1 MRKILFLS
9 IVFILVLGLV
19 YFVNVGPVAQEEN
32 PAVPEWEELT
42 NVKIQKISEIKS
54 NIIITITG
62 PIKYH
67 CFKITN
73 PPRLVVE
80 MTNTVHNWKQKE
92 LEVGD
97 FLLKRIRS
105 GQYQNEPIKIAR
117 VVLDLERPV
126 DYESTAT
133 EKQIILTI
141 FGKEALEKVEKKV
154 PKIVKKVEREKR
166 PKITKKKIVKKIEIE
181 PNIQDE
187 EHRRLVEKI
196 RKEERGRK
204 LAKLPIEEKKRRKV
218 AIGEVMGPISQELV
232 SLDFVDADIS
242 QVIRF
247 FALKTEM
254 NFVLAEDVKGEVTIH
269 LHNVPFD
276 EALKTVL
283 EQKGLIGIQ
292 HSENII
298 KVVDR
303 DKMPTYRKTFLLN
316 NINASEI
323 KDTIDKA
330 LTAEEKKYTIV
341 GLADVTNALII
352 TSTAE
357 SIEKLSKL
365 IEELDVKKPQIRIT
379 ARIMEVDIT
388 EGVDLGIDWSMTK
401 TFTGGGQFGDTTVT
415 GKTDVMSSPFSLGT
429 PATLNIATIMSGAD
443 LDVTLRA
450 LAKKTRTKT
459 LSNPTLVVET
469 NRPAHIHVGDTIPY
483 VQTVVVEGVTTQTM
497 GQLEIGTTLDVT
509 PTVSPTGN
517 QVSLDVSVAVKDFV
531 GYTDAGPQTT
541 DREAMTK
548 VTISEG
554 QTVVIGGLISE
565 TEKGTAMQVP
575 LLGDIPILGYLFKKK
590 ETQKRKLEL
599 LIFLTP
605 HVMRH

>member
-1 MRKILFLS
+1 MKKLLFPR

-19 YFVNVGPVAQEEN
+19 CFVNAGPVAQDEN
-32 PAVPEWEELT
+32 PVPEWEELT
-42 NVKIQKISEIKS
+42 NVKVQKISETKS
-54 NIIITITG
+54 NIIITTTG

-67 CFKITN
+67 CFKITE

-92 LEVGD
+92 LEVGN

-105 GQYQNEPIKIAR
+105 GQYQNEPVKIAR

-126 DYESTAT
+126 EYESTAT
-133 EKQIILTI
+133 EEQIILTI
-141 FGKEALEKVEKKV
+141 FAEEAIEKVEKEMPKV
-154 PKIVKKVEREKR
+154 VKKVEE
-166 PKITKKKIVKKIEIE
+166 VKKPKVIKERVTEIE

-196 RKEERGRK
+196 KKEERK
-204 LAKLPIEEKKRRKV
+204 IKPAAIAIEKERRPV
-218 AIGEVMGPISQELV
+218 ARGEVMGPISQDTV

-242 QVIRF
+242 EVIRF

-254 NFVLAEDVKGEVTIH
+254 NLVLADDVKGKVTIH

-292 HSENII
+292 HSENVI
-298 KVVDR
+298 KILDKT
-303 DKMPTYRKTFLLN
+303 KMPTYRKTFSLQN
-316 NINASEI
+316 VNATEF

-330 LTAEEKKYTIV
+330 LTVEEKKYTTV
-341 GLADVTNALII
+341 GVADVSNALII

-357 SIEKLSKL
+357 GIEKLSRL
-365 IEELDVKKPQIRIT
+365 IEELDIKKPQIRIA

-388 EGVDLGIDWSMTK
+388 EGVDLGIDWTVTK
-401 TFTGGGQFGDTTVT
+401 TFAGSGQIGDTTVT
-415 GKTDVMSSPFSLGT
+415 GNVEDMASPFSLGM

-443 LDVTLRA
+443 LDLTLKA
-450 LAKKTRTKT
+450 LTKKIKSRT
-459 LSNPTLVVET
+459 LSNPTLVVEN
-469 NRPAHIHVGDTIPY
+469 NRPAHIHVGDSIPY
-483 VQTVVVEGVTTQTM
+483 KETLVTAAGATETTK
-497 GQLEIGTTLDVT
+497 QLEVGTTLDVT
-509 PTVSPTGN
+509 PAVSPTGKEI
-517 QVSLDVSVAVKDFV
+517 SMDVDVAVKDFV
-531 GYTDAGPQTT
+531 GFTAAGPQTT
-541 DREAMTK
+541 DREATTK

-554 QTVVIGGLISE
+554 QTVVVGGLVSE
-565 TEKGTAMQVP
+565 TEKGVAYQVP
-575 LLGDIPILGYLFKKK
+575 VLGDIPILGYLFKRK
-590 ETQKRKLEL
+590 ETQKRTLEL

-605 HVMRH
+605 QVVRH

>member
-1 MRKILFLS
+1 MRKLLFHS
-9 IVFILVLGLV
+9 IIFTLVVGLV
-19 YFVNVGPVAQEEN
+19 CFVNVGPVAQEEN
-32 PAVPEWEELT
+32 PAVPEWKELT
-42 NVKIQKISEIKS
+42 DVKVQKISETKS

-92 LEVGD
+92 LEVGN

-105 GQYQNEPIKIAR
+105 GQYQNEPIKITR
-117 VVLDLERPV
+117 VVLDLKRPV

-141 FGKEALEKVEKKV
+141 FSREAIERVEKEV
-154 PKIVKKVEREKR
+154 PKIVKVERKRR
-166 PKITKKKIVKKIEIE
+166 PKITKKKITRKIGIE

-187 EHRRLVEKI
+187 QHRRLVEKI
-196 RKEERGRK
+196 RGERR
-204 LAKLPIEEKKRRKV
+204 LAKLPIEEKKRRPV
-218 AIGEVMGPISQELV
+218 AIGEVMGPISQETV
-232 SLDFVDADIS
+232 SLAFVDADIS
-242 QVIRF
+242 EVIRF
-247 FALKTEM
+247 FALKTKM
-254 NFVLAEDVKGEVTIH
+254 NFVLAEDVKGRVTIH
-269 LHNVPFD
+269 LHNIPFD
-276 EALKTVL
+276 EALKTTL
-283 EQKGLIGIQ
+283 DQKGLIAIQ
-292 HSENII
+292 YSENVVKI
-298 KVVDR
+298 VDR
-303 DKMPTYRKTFLLN
+303 EKMPTYRKTFLLQN
-316 NINASEI
+316 RNAAEV
-323 KDTIDKA
+323 KDTIDNA

-357 SIEKLSKL
+357 GIGKLSKL

-379 ARIMEVDIT
+379 ARIMEVDISK
-388 EGVDLGIDWSMTK
+388 GVDLGIDWTVTK

-415 GKTDVMSSPFSLGT
+415 GKTDVMASPFSLGT
-429 PATLNIATIMSGAD
+429 PATLNIATIMSGAE
-443 LDVTLRA
+443 LALTLRA
-450 LAKKTRTKT
+450 LAKKTRTRT
-459 LSNPTLVVET
+459 LSNPTLVVES
-469 NRPAHIHVGDTIPY
+469 NRAAHIHVGDTIPY
-483 VQTVVVEGVTTQTM
+483 KMTVITEGGATETL

-517 QVSLDVSVAVKDFV
+517 QISLDVSVAVKDFV
-531 GYTDAGPQTT
+531 GYTEAGPQTT
-541 DREAMTK
+541 DREATTK

-554 QTVVIGGLISE
+554 QTVVIGGLITE
-565 TEKGTAMQVP
+565 TEKETAYQVP
-575 LLGDIPILGYLFKKK
+575 ILGDIPILGYLFKKK

-605 HVMRH
+605 HVIRY

>member
-1 MRKILFLS
+1 MRKLLFPS
-9 IVFILVLGLV
+9 IIFTLVVGLV
-19 YFVNVGPVAQEEN
+19 CFVNVGPVAQEEN
-32 PAVPEWEELT
+32 PAVPEWKELT
-42 NVKIQKISEIKS
+42 DVKVQKISETKS
-54 NIIITITG
+54 NIIITTTG

-92 LEVGD
+92 LEVGN

-105 GQYQNEPIKIAR
+105 GQYQNEPIKITR
-117 VVLDLERPV
+117 VVLDLKRPV

-141 FGKEALEKVEKKV
+141 FSREAIERVEKEV
-154 PKIVKKVEREKR
+154 PKIVKVEREKK
-166 PKITKKKIVKKIEIE
+166 PKITKKKIVKKIEIA

-196 RKEERGRK
+196 RGERK
-204 LAKLPIEEKKRRKV
+204 LAKLPIEEKKKRRPV
-218 AIGEVMGPISQELV
+218 AIGEVMGPISQETV
-232 SLDFVDADIS
+232 SLAFVDADIS
-242 QVIRF
+242 EVIRF

-254 NFVLAEDVKGEVTIH
+254 NFVLAEDVKGRVTIH
-269 LHNVPFD
+269 LHNIPFD
-276 EALKTVL
+276 EALKTTL
-283 EQKGLIGIQ
+283 EQKGLIAIQ
-292 HSENII
+292 YSENVVKI
-298 KVVDR
+298 VDR
-303 DKMPTYRKTFLLN
+303 DKMPTYRKTFLLQN
-316 NINASEI
+316 RNAAEV
-323 KDTIDKA
+323 KDTIDNA
-330 LTAEEKKYTIV
+330 LTAEEKKYTTI
-341 GLADVTNALII
+341 GLADVTNALIV

-357 SIEKLSKL
+357 GIEKLSKL

-388 EGVDLGIDWSMTK
+388 KGVDLGIDWTVTK
-401 TFTGGGQFGDTTVT
+401 TFTGGGQFGDITVT
-415 GKTDVMSSPFSLGT
+415 GKTDVMTSPFGLGT

-443 LDVTLRA
+443 LALTLRA

-459 LSNPTLVVET
+459 LSNPTLVVES

-483 VQTVVVEGVTTQTM
+483 KMTVITEGGATETL

-509 PTVSPTGN
+509 PTVSPMGN
-517 QVSLDVSVAVKDFV
+517 QISLDVSVAVKDFV

-541 DREAMTK
+541 DREASTK

-565 TEKGTAMQVP
+565 TEKETAYQVP
-575 LLGDIPILGYLFKKK
+575 ILGDIPILGYLFKKK

-605 HVMRH
+605 HVIRY

>member
-1 MRKILFLS
+1 MRKLNFFS
-9 IVFILVLGLV
+9 IVFSLVLGMV
-19 YFVNVGPVAQEEN
+19 CFVNIGPFAQEKN
-32 PAVPEWEELT
+32 PAPEWEQMT
-42 NVKIQKISEIKS
+42 DVKVQSISKTKS
-54 NIIITITG
+54 NIIITTTG

-92 LEVGD
+92 LEIGN

-105 GQYQNEPIKIAR
+105 GQYEDEPVKITR
-117 VVLDLERPV
+117 VVLDLEMPV

-141 FGKEALEKVEKKV
+141 FSKEAIERAEKEV
-154 PKIVKKVEREKR
+154 PKVVKVEREKR
-166 PKITKKKIVKKIEIE
+166 PKITKKIEIE

-187 EHRRLVEKI
+187 EHRKLVEKV
-196 RKEERGRK
+196 RREEKETG
-204 LAKLPIEEKKRRKV
+204 LAKLPVVEKKRRRV
-218 AIGEVMGPISQELV
+218 AIGEVMGLISQEPV

-242 QVIRF
+242 EVIRF

-254 NFVLAEDVKGEVTIH
+254 NFVLAEGIKGNVTIH
-269 LHNVPFD
+269 LYNVPLD
-276 EALKTVL
+276 EALKAVL
-283 EQKGLIGIQ
+283 EQKGLIAIQ
-292 HSENII
+292 YSENVI
-298 KVVDR
+298 KIVDKG
-303 DKMPTYRKTFLLN
+303 KMPTYRKTFLLK
-316 NINASEI
+316 NINASQV

-330 LTAEEKKYTIV
+330 LTEEEKKYTIV
-341 GLADVTNALII
+341 GLADVTNALVVS
-352 TSTAE
+352 STAE
-357 SIEKLSKL
+357 GIEKLSKL
-365 IEELDVKKPQIRIT
+365 IEELDVKMAQVKIA
-379 ARIMEVDIT
+379 ARIMEVDISR
-388 EGVDLGIDWSMTK
+388 GVDLGIDWTVTK
-401 TFTGGGQFGDTTVT
+401 TFAGGGGFGDTTMT
-415 GKTDVMSSPFSLGT
+415 GNTENMASPFSLGT

-450 LAKKTRTKT
+450 LAKKTRTKI
-459 LSNPTLVVET
+459 LSNPTLVVEN
-469 NRPAHIHVGDTIPY
+469 NRSAHIHVGDTIPY
-483 VQTVVVEGVTTQTM
+483 KMTVVTAGGGATETL

-517 QVSLDVSVAVKDFV
+517 QVSLDVNVAVKDFV

-541 DREAMTK
+541 DREASTK

-554 QTVVIGGLISE
+554 QTVVVGGLVSE

-590 ETQKRKLEL
+590 ETQRRTLEL

-605 HVMRH
+605 RVMRD

>member
-42 NVKIQKISEIKS
+42 NVKVQKISEIKS

-105 GQYQNEPIKIAR
+105 GQYQNEPVKITR

-133 EKQIILTI
+133 ERQIILAI
-141 FGKEALEKVEKKV
+141 FGKEAIERVKKEV
-154 PKIVKKVEREKR
+154 PKIAKVEREKR
-166 PKITKKKIVKKIEIE
+166 PKIPRKKIVKKIELE

-196 RKEERGRK
+196 RKEERERR
-204 LAKLPIEEKKRRKV
+204 LAKLSIVEKKRRPV
-218 AIGEVMGPISQELV
+218 AIGEVVGPISQELV
-232 SLDFVDADIS
+232 SLDFVNADIS

-254 NFVLAEDVKGEVTIH
+254 NFVPAEDVKGKVTIH

-298 KVVDR
+298 KIVDKA
-303 DKMPTYRKTFLLN
+303 KMPTYKKTFLLKN
-316 NINASEI
+316 RNASEV
-323 KDTIDKA
+323 KETIDKA
-330 LTAEEKKYTIV
+330 LTPEEKKYTIV
-341 GLADVTNALII
+341 GVADVTNALIV

-357 SIEKLSKL
+357 GIEKLSKL
-365 IEELDVKKPQIRIT
+365 VEELDVKKSQIKIT
-379 ARIMEVDIT
+379 ARVMEVDIS
-388 EGVDLGIDWSMTK
+388 EGVDLGIDWSVTK
-401 TFTGGGQFGDTTVT
+401 TFVGGGQFADTTVT
-415 GKTDVMSSPFSLGT
+415 GRTDVMESPLKIGV

-443 LDVTLRA
+443 LDLTLKT
-450 LAKKTRTKT
+450 LKEKTRTKT
-459 LSNPTLVVET
+459 LSKPTLVVES

-509 PTVSPTGN
+509 PIVSPTGKEI
-517 QVSLDVSVAVKDFV
+517 SLDVSVAVKDYV
-531 GYTDAGPQTT
+531 KTTPAGPQTA
-541 DREAMTK
+541 DREATTK

-565 TEKGTAMQVP
+565 SERGRTLQVP
-575 LLGDIPILGYLFKKK
+575 ILGDIPILGYLFKKK
-590 ETQKRKLEL
+590 TMEKRTLEL

>member
-1 MRKILFLS
+1 MRKLLFAS
-9 IVFILVLGLV
+9 IVFTLVLGLV
-19 YFVNVGPVAQEEN
+19 SFVNVGLVAEEEN
-32 PAVPEWEELT
+32 PVPEWEELT
-42 NVKIQKISEIKS
+42 NVKVQKISKTKS
-54 NIIITITG
+54 NIIITTTG

-92 LEVGD
+92 LDVGD

-105 GQYQNEPIKIAR
+105 GQYQNEPIKITR
-117 VVLDLERPV
+117 VVLDLARSV

-141 FGKEALEKVEKKV
+141 FGREAIERVEKEV
-154 PKIVKKVEREKR
+154 PEIVKVEREKR
-166 PKITKKKIVKKIEIE
+166 PKITKKIEIA

-196 RKEERGRK
+196 RREERERR
-204 LAKLPIEEKKRRKV
+204 LAKLPIVEKRKRRM
-218 AIGEVMGPISQELV
+218 AIGEVMGPISQEPV

-242 QVIRF
+242 EVIRF

-254 NFVLAEDVKGEVTIH
+254 NFVPAEDVEGKVTIH

-283 EQKGLIGIQ
+283 EQKSLIAIQ
-292 HSENII
+292 YSENVI
-298 KVVDR
+298 KIVDKN
-303 DKMPTYRKTFLLN
+303 KMPTYRKTFLLKN
-316 NINASEI
+316 RNPSEV

-330 LTAEEKKYTIV
+330 LTEEEKKYTIV
-341 GLADVTNALII
+341 SVADVTNALIV

-357 SIEKLSKL
+357 GIEKLSKL
-365 IEELDVKKPQIRIT
+365 IKELDVKKPQIKIT
-379 ARIMEVDIT
+379 ARIMEVDISK
-388 EGVDLGIDWSMTK
+388 GVDLGIDWSVTK
-401 TFTGGGQFGDTTVT
+401 TFAAGGEFGDTTMT
-415 GKTDVMSSPFSLGT
+415 GKTEEMASPFSLGT
-429 PATLNIATIMSGAD
+429 PSTLNIATIMSGAD
-443 LDVTLRA
+443 LALTLRA
-450 LAKKTRTKT
+450 LAKKTKTRT
-459 LSNPTLVVET
+459 LSNPTLVVEN

-483 VQTVVVEGVTTQTM
+483 KQTIVTDGAATETL

-517 QVSLDVSVAVKDFV
+517 QIGLDVSVAVKDFV

-541 DREAMTK
+541 DRKATTRVTMT
-548 VTISEG
+548 EG
-554 QTVVIGGLISE
+554 QTVVVGGLVSE

-575 LLGDIPILGYLFKKK
+575 VLGDIPILGYLFKKK
-590 ETQKRKLEL
+590 ETQKRTLEL

-605 HVMRH
+605 HVMHD

>member
-1 MRKILFLS
+1 MRKLLFPS
-9 IVFILVLGLV
+9 IIFTLVVGLV
-19 YFVNVGPVAQEEN
+19 CFVNVGPVAQEEN
-32 PAVPEWEELT
+32 PVPEWKELT
-42 NVKIQKISEIKS
+42 DVKVQKISETKS

-92 LEVGD
+92 LEVGN

-105 GQYQNEPIKIAR
+105 GQYQNEPIKITR
-117 VVLDLERPV
+117 VVLDLKRPV

-141 FGKEALEKVEKKV
+141 FSRGAIERVEKEV
-154 PKIVKKVEREKR
+154 PKIVKVEREKR
-166 PKITKKKIVKKIEIE
+166 LKITKKKITRKIGIE

-187 EHRRLVEKI
+187 QHRRLVEKI
-196 RKEERGRK
+196 RGERR
-204 LAKLPIEEKKRRKV
+204 LAKLPIEEKKRRPV
-218 AIGEVMGPISQELV
+218 AIGEVMGPISQETV
-232 SLDFVDADIS
+232 SLAFVDADIS
-242 QVIRF
+242 EVIRF

-269 LHNVPFD
+269 LHNIPFD
-276 EALKTVL
+276 EALRAVL
-283 EQKGLIGIQ
+283 EQKGLIAIQ
-292 HSENII
+292 YSENVVKI
-298 KVVDR
+298 VDR
-303 DKMPTYRKTFLLN
+303 DKMPTYRKTFLLKN
-316 NINASEI
+316 RNAAEV

-330 LTAEEKKYTIV
+330 LTGKEKQYTIV

-357 SIEKLSKL
+357 GIEKLSKL

-388 EGVDLGIDWSMTK
+388 KGVDLGIDWTVTK
-401 TFTGGGQFGDTTVT
+401 TFIGGGQFGDTTVT
-415 GKTDVMSSPFSLGT
+415 GNVEDMSSPFSLGT

-443 LDVTLRA
+443 LNLTLRA
-450 LAKKTRTKT
+450 LAKKTETRT
-459 LSNPTLVVET
+459 LSNPTLVVES

-483 VQTVVVEGVTTQTM
+483 KMTVVTEGGATETL

-517 QVSLDVSVAVKDFV
+517 QISLDVSVAVKDFV

-541 DREAMTK
+541 DREATTK

-554 QTVVIGGLISE
+554 QTVVIGGLITE
-565 TEKGTAMQVP
+565 TEKRTAMKVP

-605 HVMRH
+605 HVIRY

>member
-1 MRKILFLS
+1 MRKLNFFS
-9 IVFILVLGLV
+9 IVFSLVLGMV
-19 YFVNVGPVAQEEN
+19 CFVNIGPFAQEEN
-32 PAVPEWEELT
+32 PAPEWEQMT
-42 NVKIQKISEIKS
+42 DVKVQSISKTKS
-54 NIIITITG
+54 NIIITTTG

-92 LEVGD
+92 LEIGN

-105 GQYQNEPIKIAR
+105 GQYEDEPVKITR
-117 VVLDLERPV
+117 VVLDLEMPV

-141 FGKEALEKVEKKV
+141 FSKEAIERAEKEV
-154 PKIVKKVEREKR
+154 PKVVKVEREKR
-166 PKITKKKIVKKIEIE
+166 PKITKKIEIE

-187 EHRRLVEKI
+187 EHKKLVEKV
-196 RKEERGRK
+196 RREEKETG
-204 LAKLPIEEKKRRKV
+204 LAKLPVVEKKRRRV
-218 AIGEVMGPISQELV
+218 AIGEVMGLISQEPV

-242 QVIRF
+242 EVIRF

-254 NFVLAEDVKGEVTIH
+254 NFVLAEGIKGNVTIH
-269 LHNVPFD
+269 LYNVPLD
-276 EALKTVL
+276 EALKAVL
-283 EQKGLIGIQ
+283 EQKGLIAIQ
-292 HSENII
+292 YSENVI
-298 KVVDR
+298 KIVDKG
-303 DKMPTYRKTFLLN
+303 KMPTYRKTFLLKN
-316 NINASEI
+316 TNASQV

-330 LTAEEKKYTIV
+330 LTEEEKKYTIV
-341 GLADVTNALII
+341 GLADVTNALVVS
-352 TSTAE
+352 STAE
-357 SIEKLSKL
+357 GIEKLSKL
-365 IEELDVKKPQIRIT
+365 IEELDVKMAQIKIA
-379 ARIMEVDIT
+379 ARIMEVDISR
-388 EGVDLGIDWSMTK
+388 GVDLGIDWTVTK
-401 TFTGGGQFGDTTVT
+401 TFAGGGGFGDTTMT
-415 GKTDVMSSPFSLGT
+415 GNTENMASPFSLGT

-450 LAKKTRTKT
+450 LAKKTRTKI
-459 LSNPTLVVET
+459 LSNPTLVVEN
-469 NRPAHIHVGDTIPY
+469 NRSAHIHVGDTIPY
-483 VQTVVVEGVTTQTM
+483 KMTVVTAGGGATETL

-517 QVSLDVSVAVKDFV
+517 QVSLDVNVAVKDFV

-541 DREAMTK
+541 DREASTK

-554 QTVVIGGLISE
+554 QTVVVGGLVSE

-590 ETQKRKLEL
+590 ETQRRTLEL

-605 HVMRH
+605 RVMRD

>member
-1 MRKILFLS
+1 MRKLNFFS
-9 IVFILVLGLV
+9 IVFCLVLGIV
-19 YFVNVGPVAQEEN
+19 CFMEIGPVAQEEN
-32 PAVPEWEELT
+32 AAPEWEQMTDLK
-42 NVKIQKISEIKS
+42 VQSISKTKS
-54 NIIITITG
+54 NIIIMTTG

-80 MTNTVHNWKQKE
+80 MTNTVHSWKQKE
-92 LEVGD
+92 LEIGN

-105 GQYQNEPIKIAR
+105 GQYEDEPVKITR

-141 FGKEALEKVEKKV
+141 FSKEAIEGAEKEV
-154 PKIVKKVEREKR
+154 PKIVKVEKEKR
-166 PKITKKKIVKKIEIE
+166 PKITKKIEIE

-187 EHRRLVEKI
+187 EHRKLVEKI
-196 RKEERGRK
+196 RGEEGETG
-204 LAKLPIEEKKRRKV
+204 LAKPPVVEKKRRRV
-218 AIGEVMGPISQELV
+218 AVGEVMGSISQEPV

-242 QVIRF
+242 EVIRF

-254 NFVLAEDVKGEVTIH
+254 NFVLAEGIKGNVTVH
-269 LHNVPFD
+269 LYNVPFD
-276 EALKTVL
+276 EAIKAVL
-283 EQKGLIGIQ
+283 EQKGLIAIQ
-292 HSENII
+292 YSEN
-298 KVVDR
+298 VVKIVDKG
-303 DKMPTYRKTFLLN
+303 KMPTYRKTILLK
-316 NINASEI
+316 NINASQV

-330 LTAEEKKYTIV
+330 LTEEEKKYTIV
-341 GLADVTNALII
+341 GLADVTNALVV

-357 SIEKLSKL
+357 GIEKLSKL
-365 IEELDVKKPQIRIT
+365 IEELDVKMAQIKIA
-379 ARIMEVDIT
+379 ARIMEVDISKN
-388 EGVDLGIDWSMTK
+388 VDLGIDWTVTK
-401 TFTGGGQFGDTTVT
+401 TFTGGGEFGDTTLT
-415 GKTDVMSSPFSLGT
+415 GNIEDMASPFSLGA
-429 PATLNIATIMSGAD
+429 PATLNIATIISGAD

-450 LAKKTRTKT
+450 LAKKTRTKI
-459 LSNPTLVVET
+459 LSNPTLVVEN

-483 VQTVVVEGVTTQTM
+483 KMTVVTEGGSTETL
-497 GQLEIGTTLDVT
+497 GQLEVGTTLDVT

-517 QVSLDVSVAVKDFV
+517 QISMDVGVAVKDFV

-541 DREAMTK
+541 DREATTK

-554 QTVVIGGLISE
+554 QTVVVGGLVSE

-590 ETQKRKLEL
+590 ETQKRTLEL

-605 HVMRH
+605 HVMRD

>member
-1 MRKILFLS
+1 MRKLNFFS
-9 IVFILVLGLV
+9 IVFSLVLGMV
-19 YFVNVGPVAQEEN
+19 CFVNIGPFAQEEN
-32 PAVPEWEELT
+32 PAPEWEQMT
-42 NVKIQKISEIKS
+42 DVKVQSISKTKS
-54 NIIITITG
+54 NIIITTTG

-92 LEVGD
+92 LEIGN

-105 GQYQNEPIKIAR
+105 GQYEDEPVKITR
-117 VVLDLERPV
+117 VVLDLEMPV

-141 FGKEALEKVEKKV
+141 FSKEAIERAEKEV
-154 PKIVKKVEREKR
+154 PKVVKVEREKR
-166 PKITKKKIVKKIEIE
+166 PKITKKIEIE

-187 EHRRLVEKI
+187 EHRKLVEKV
-196 RKEERGRK
+196 RREEKETG
-204 LAKLPIEEKKRRKV
+204 LAKLPVVEKKRRRV
-218 AIGEVMGPISQELV
+218 AIGEVMGLISQEPV

-242 QVIRF
+242 EVIRF

-254 NFVLAEDVKGEVTIH
+254 NFVLAEGIKGNVTIH
-269 LHNVPFD
+269 LYNVPLD
-276 EALKTVL
+276 EALKAVL
-283 EQKGLIGIQ
+283 EQKGLIAIQ
-292 HSENII
+292 YSENVI
-298 KVVDR
+298 KIVDKG
-303 DKMPTYRKTFLLN
+303 KMPTYRKTFLLK
-316 NINASEI
+316 NINASQV

-330 LTAEEKKYTIV
+330 LTEEEKKYTIV
-341 GLADVTNALII
+341 GLADVTNALVVS
-352 TSTAE
+352 STAE
-357 SIEKLSKL
+357 GIEKLSKL
-365 IEELDVKKPQIRIT
+365 IEELDVKMAQVKIA
-379 ARIMEVDIT
+379 ARIMEVDISR
-388 EGVDLGIDWSMTK
+388 GVDLGIDWTVTK
-401 TFTGGGQFGDTTVT
+401 TFAGGGGFGDTTMT
-415 GKTDVMSSPFSLGT
+415 GNTENMASPFSLGT

-450 LAKKTRTKT
+450 LAKKTRTKI
-459 LSNPTLVVET
+459 LSNPTLVVEN
-469 NRPAHIHVGDTIPY
+469 NRSAHIHVGDTIPY
-483 VQTVVVEGVTTQTM
+483 KMTVVTAGGGATETL

-517 QVSLDVSVAVKDFV
+517 QVSLDVNVAVKDFV

-541 DREAMTK
+541 DREASTK

-554 QTVVIGGLISE
+554 QTVVVGGLVSE

-590 ETQKRKLEL
+590 ETQRRTLEL

-605 HVMRH
+605 RVMRD

>member
-1 MRKILFLS
+1 M
-9 IVFILVLGLV
+9 VC
-19 YFVNVGPVAQEEN
+19 FVNIGPFAQEEN
-32 PAVPEWEELT
+32 PAPEWEQMT
-42 NVKIQKISEIKS
+42 DVKVQSISKTKS
-54 NIIITITG
+54 NIIITTTG

-92 LEVGD
+92 LEIGN

-105 GQYQNEPIKIAR
+105 GQYEDEPVKITR
-117 VVLDLERPV
+117 VVLDLEMPV

-141 FGKEALEKVEKKV
+141 FSKEAIERAEKEV
-154 PKIVKKVEREKR
+154 PKVVKVEREKR
-166 PKITKKKIVKKIEIE
+166 PKITKKIEIE

-187 EHRRLVEKI
+187 EHRKLVEKV
-196 RKEERGRK
+196 RREEKETG
-204 LAKLPIEEKKRRKV
+204 LAKLPVVEKKRRRV
-218 AIGEVMGPISQELV
+218 AIGEVMGLISQEPV

-242 QVIRF
+242 EVIRF

-254 NFVLAEDVKGEVTIH
+254 NFVLAEGIKGNVTIH
-269 LHNVPFD
+269 LYNVPLD
-276 EALKTVL
+276 EALKAVL
-283 EQKGLIGIQ
+283 EQKGLIAIQ
-292 HSENII
+292 YSENVI
-298 KVVDR
+298 KIVDKG
-303 DKMPTYRKTFLLN
+303 KMPTYRKTFLLK
-316 NINASEI
+316 NINASQV

-330 LTAEEKKYTIV
+330 LTEEEKKYTIV
-341 GLADVTNALII
+341 GLADVTNALVVS
-352 TSTAE
+352 STAE
-357 SIEKLSKL
+357 GIEKLSKL
-365 IEELDVKKPQIRIT
+365 IEELDVKMAQVKIA
-379 ARIMEVDIT
+379 ARIMEVDISR
-388 EGVDLGIDWSMTK
+388 GVDLGIDWTVTK
-401 TFTGGGQFGDTTVT
+401 TFAGGGGFGDTTMT
-415 GKTDVMSSPFSLGT
+415 GNTENMASPFSLGT

-450 LAKKTRTKT
+450 LAKKTRTKI
-459 LSNPTLVVET
+459 LSNPTLVVEN
-469 NRPAHIHVGDTIPY
+469 NRSAHIHVGDTIPY
-483 VQTVVVEGVTTQTM
+483 KMTVVTAGGGATETL

-517 QVSLDVSVAVKDFV
+517 QVSLDVNVAVKDFV

-541 DREAMTK
+541 DREASTK

-554 QTVVIGGLISE
+554 QTVVVGGLVSE

-590 ETQKRKLEL
+590 ETQRRTLEL

-605 HVMRH
+605 RVMRD